1 MSDAA
6 AQGPRRFFPGWQ
18 NTRRMAPAEPVRR
31 QDSRTVPVDQDG
43 SLFGRVFSVTIG
55 NDTAEIAFEGALRR
69 LKHPLASIERL
80 RHFRQPL
87 NPLIREHASLKTPV
101 PVP

>member
-1 MSDAA
+1 MPRPK
-6 AQGPRRFFPGWQ
+6 GPGVFFPAGKIRAVFRHRNLSVGKTLAQ
-18 NTRRMAPAEPVRR
+18 CLLIKMAA
-31 QDSRTVPVDQDG
+31 S
-43 SLFGRVFSVTIG
+43 SAAFFSVTIG
-55 NDTAEIAFEGALRR
+55 NDNEEISLEGAIRR

-87 NPLIREHASLKTPV
+87 IPLIREHASLKTPV